1 MNNQKSSQS
10 DKITAIKVVGIH
22 KSFRLP
28 HEKNSSI
35 KSLIVKPFRK
45 RGFENQH
52 VLHGISFEVYE
63 GDFFGIVGRNGS
75 GKSTMLKLLAGIY
88 SPDEG
93 RIELS
98 GRLTPFIE
106 LGVGFNP
113 ELTGRENVF
122 LNGALL
128 GFGREEMAKLYD
140 DIVSFAELERFMD
153 QKLKNYSS
161 GMQVRLAFSIATRIS
176 SPILLLDEV
185 LAVGDVAFQRKCY
198 NYFKDLK
205 RQGKTVIL
213 VTHDMDVV
221 REFCDRGVLLNNGR
235 IAFEG
240 SSQDVAR
247 EYAKLFDHANQPVE
261 VDGARWGDQK
271 AIYNSVKL
279 NHTKDGYV
287 LDLQFEAREP
297 VATPVAGFVIKNAEG
312 KPVLGT
318 NTAIRG
324 RKLSAMKLGD
334 VLHVAWNFPDIFSNG
349 QHTVDVAITEK
360 DGATV
365 HDWWESAVAFIVK
378 GKDKNPYIVTPQIE
392 VELRTKK

>member
-1 MNNQKSSQS
+1 MEMQSGSKSNA
-10 DKITAIKVVGIH
+10 KRPAIKVVGIH

-28 HEKNSSI
+28 HEKNASI
-35 KSLIVKPFRK
+35 KSVIINPLRR
-45 RGFENQH
+45 RGYENQQ
-52 VLHGISFEVYE
+52 VLHGISFEVHE

-75 GKSTMLKLLAGIY
+75 GKSTLLKLLAGIY
-88 SPDEG
+88 SPDQG

-128 GFGREEMAKLYD
+128 GFGRTAMEKLYD
-140 DIVSFAELERFMD
+140 DIVAFAELERFMD

-205 RQGKTVIL
+205 RQGKTVVL

-221 REFCDRGVLLNNGR
+221 REFCDKGVLISNGR

-240 SSQDVAR
+240 TSQDLAR
-247 EYAKLFDHANQPVE
+247 EYAKLFDHEDQPTVVE
-261 VDGARWGDQK
+261 GARWGDKKVLYSDVTLKKQG
-271 AIYNSVKL
+271 
-279 NHTKDGYV
+279 DEYV
-287 LDLQFEAREP
+287 LRVSLTAATSVAAP
-297 VATPVAGFVIKNAEG
+297 VLGFVIKNAEG

-318 NTAIRG
+318 NSAIKG
-324 RKLSAMKLGD
+324 HKLADLKPSETRSMT
-334 VLHVAWNFPDIFSNG
+334 WRFPDIFSNG
-349 QHTVDVAITEK
+349 LHTVDVAITQK

-365 HDWWESAVAFIVK
+365 HDWWEGATTFTTT
-378 GKDKNPYIVTPQIE
+378 GKDKNPYIVSPHIE
-392 VELRTKK
+392 LDIK